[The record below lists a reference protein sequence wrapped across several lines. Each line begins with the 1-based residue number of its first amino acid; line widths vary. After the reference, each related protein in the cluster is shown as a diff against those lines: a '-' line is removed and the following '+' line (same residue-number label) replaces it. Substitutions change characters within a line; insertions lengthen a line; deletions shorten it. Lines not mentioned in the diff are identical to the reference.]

1 MIETLAVAG
10 YRSLRDMRVTLAR
23 GTVVTGANGV
33 GKSSLYRALR
43 LLADVAQG
51 RVIASLA
58 EEGGLSS
65 TLWAGPETIARSVR
79 EGRHAVE
86 GLRRKRPV
94 GVKLGF
100 SGADYGYAIDLG
112 LPTPDVQPGF
122 RAPPSAFNR
131 DPEIK
136 AEAMWAGARLS
147 RRALFAAR
155 NGALARVL
163 SQAGEWR
170 RVEPPLA
177 PWDSM
182 MGFAA
187 GGQDGAELLGLRER
201 MRAWRFYDA
210 LRTDRDA
217 PARRRQV
224 GTRTMALAGDGADLA
239 AAVQTIREIGDAG
252 ALESAVAD
260 AFPGST
266 LSVDVDDNGL
276 FEARLAQ
283 HGLLR
288 PLSAAELSDGTLRF
302 LLLAAALLSPRP
314 PELIVLNE
322 PETSLHRDLLPALA
336 RLVARAADRSQ
347 VVLVSHARALV
358 EALERAGFLVVELEK
373 SFGET
378 RVRDHDPPS
387 WTWPER

>member
-10 YRSLRDMRVTLAR
+10 YRSLRDLRVRLAR
-23 GTVVTGANGV
+23 GTVITGANGV

-51 RVIASLA
+51 GVVASLA
-58 EEGGLSS
+58 QEGGLSS
-65 TLWAGPETIARSVR
+65 TLWAGPATIARSVR
-79 EGRHAVE
+79 EGVHAVE
-86 GLRRKRPV
+86 GTRRKGPV
-94 GVKLGF
+94 SVRLGF
-100 SGADYGYAIDLG
+100 SCDDYGYAIDLG
-112 LPTPDVQPGF
+112 LPISAQ
-122 RAPPSAFNR
+122 SAFDR

-136 AEAMWAGARLS
+136 AEAMWAGLRLS
-147 RRALFAAR
+147 RRNQYAGRL
-155 NGALARVL
+155 GPHARVL
-163 SQAGEWR
+163 SGKGEWR
-170 RVEPPLA
+170 RVEPALA

-182 MGFAA
+182 MSFAA
-187 GGQDGAELLGLRER
+187 DGRDGAELLGLRER

-224 GTRTMALAGDGADLA
+224 GTRAIALAGDGADLA
-239 AAVQTIREIGDAG
+239 AAIQTIREVGDAD
-252 ALESAVAD
+252 ALGRAVAD
-260 AFPGST
+260 AFPGS
-266 LSVDVDDNGL
+266 SIQIDVDSTGL
-276 FEARLAQ
+276 FETRLAQ

-288 PLSAAELSDGTLRF
+288 SLAAAELSDGPLRF

-322 PETSLHRDLLPALA
+322 PETSLHRDLLAPLA
-336 RLVARAADRSQ
+336 RLAAQAAQSSQ
-347 VVLVSHARALV
+347 IILVSHARALV
-358 EALERAGFLVVELEK
+358 EALERDGFSVIELEK

-378 RVRDHDPPS
+378 RARDHDPPA

>member
-10 YRSLRDMRVTLAR
+10 YRSLRDLRVRLAR
-23 GTVVTGANGV
+23 GTAITGANGV

-51 RVIASLA
+51 RVVASLA

-65 TLWAGPETIARSVR
+65 TLWAGPETLARSVR
-79 EGRHAVE
+79 EGVHPVE
-86 GLRRKRPV
+86 GTRRKNPV
-94 GVKLGF
+94 SVRLGF
-100 SGADYGYAIDLG
+100 SCEDFGYAIDLG
-112 LPTPDVQPGF
+112 LPVPT
-122 RAPPSAFNR
+122 PSAFDR

-136 AEAMWAGARLS
+136 AEAMWAGAQLS
-147 RRALFAAR
+147 RKSAYAQR

-163 SQAGEWR
+163 SEKGEWR
-170 RVEPPLA
+170 RVEPTLA

-187 GGQDGAELLGLRER
+187 DGRDGAELLGLRER

-224 GTRTMALAGDGADLA
+224 GTRTMALAGDGGDLA
-239 AAVQTIREIGDAG
+239 AALQTIHEVGDAD
-252 ALESAVAD
+252 ALDHAVAD
-260 AFPGST
+260 AFPGSAIRI
-266 LSVDVDDNGL
+266 DVDANGL
-276 FEARLAQ
+276 FETSLTQ
-283 HGLLR
+283 KGLLR

-322 PETSLHRDLLPALA
+322 PETSLHRDLLRPLA
-336 RLVARAADRSQ
+336 RLIATAAQRSQ
-347 VVLVSHARALV
+347 IILVSHARGLV
-358 EALERAGFLVVELEK
+358 EALERDGFCVIELEK

-378 RVRDHDPPS
+378 RARDHDPPS

>member
-10 YRSLRDMRVTLAR
+10 YRSLRDLRVTLTR
-23 GTVVTGANGV
+23 GTAITGANGV

-51 RVIASLA
+51 RAVASLA

-65 TLWAGPETIARSVR
+65 TLWAGPETLAFSVR
-79 EGRHAVE
+79 EGLHPVE
-86 GLRRKRPV
+86 GTRRKNPV
-94 GVKLGF
+94 SVRLGF
-100 SGADYGYAIDLG
+100 SCEDFGYAIDLG
-112 LPTPDVQPGF
+112 LP
-122 RAPPSAFNR
+122 PPASSAFNR

-136 AEAMWAGARLS
+136 AEAMWAGPRLT
-147 RRALFAAR
+147 RKNAYAQR

-163 SQAGEWR
+163 SEKGEWR
-170 RVEPPLA
+170 RVEPTLA

-187 GGQDGAELLGLRER
+187 DGRDGAELLGLRER

-224 GTRTMALAGDGADLA
+224 GTRTMAVAGDGGDLA
-239 AAVQTIREIGDAG
+239 AALQTIREIGDVD
-252 ALESAVAD
+252 ALDAAVAD

-266 LSVDVDDNGL
+266 IRIDVDANGL
-276 FEARLAQ
+276 FETALTQ
-283 HGLLR
+283 KGLLR

-322 PETSLHRDLLPALA
+322 PETSLHRDLLGPLA
-336 RLVARAADRSQ
+336 RLIAAASRRSQ
-347 VVLVSHARALV
+347 IVLVSHARGLV
-358 EALERAGFLVVELEK
+358 EALERDGFSTVELEK

-378 RVRDHDPPS
+378 RARDHDPPS

>member
-10 YRSLRDMRVTLAR
+10 YRSLRDLRVALTR
-23 GTVVTGANGV
+23 GTAITGANGV

-43 LLADVAQG
+43 LLAEVAQG

-58 EEGGLSS
+58 QEGGLSS
-65 TLWAGPETIARSVR
+65 TLWAGPETVSRAMRAGEVAIEGTRRKHPVSVR
-79 EGRHAVE
+79 
-86 GLRRKRPV
+86 
-94 GVKLGF
+94 LGF
-100 SGADYGYAIDLG
+100 SGEDFGYAIDLG
-112 LPTPDVQPGF
+112 LPVPARSV
-122 RAPPSAFNR
+122 FNR

-136 AEAMWAGARLS
+136 AEAMWAGARLT
-147 RRALFAAR
+147 RNTAYAQR
-155 NGALARVL
+155 NGPLARIL
-163 SQAGEWR
+163 SEKGEWR

-187 GGQDGAELLGLRER
+187 DGRDGAELLGLRER

-224 GTRTMALAGDGADLA
+224 GTRTMALAGDGGDLA
-239 AAVQTIREIGDAG
+239 AALQTIREVGEADA
-252 ALESAVAD
+252 LDRAVDD
-260 AFPGST
+260 AFPGSAIR
-266 LSVDVDDNGL
+266 VDVDANGL
-276 FEARLAQ
+276 FETSLVQ
-283 HGLLR
+283 KGLLR

-322 PETSLHRDLLPALA
+322 PETSLHRDLLAPLA
-336 RLVARAADRSQ
+336 RLVASAAQRSQ
-347 VVLVSHARALV
+347 IVLVSHARGLV
-358 EALERAGFLVVELEK
+358 EALAREGFSTIELEK
-373 SFGET
+373 TFGET
-378 RVRDHDPPS
+378 RARDHDPPS